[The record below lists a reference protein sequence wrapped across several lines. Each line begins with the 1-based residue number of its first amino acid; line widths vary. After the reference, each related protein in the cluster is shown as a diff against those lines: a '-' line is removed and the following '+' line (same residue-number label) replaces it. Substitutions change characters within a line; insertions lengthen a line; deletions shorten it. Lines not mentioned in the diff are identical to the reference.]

1 MVESTT
7 LDPRPPPRPYPPG
20 LAASAPLNR
29 RVYIVDD
36 HAVTRK
42 GYVFLI
48 GEEPGLEVCGEAASA
63 EDALAGLPDD
73 CDVVVTD
80 VTMGGMSGVELVK
93 SLQAVRPGLPVLVVS
108 MHDEGLYAERVLKAG
123 ARGYLMKSEAGER
136 IVEAI
141 RRVLRGGTYVSPSM
155 AEAIVRQFSG
165 GPAATPASGVDALS
179 DREFEALELMGR
191 GLKTAEIAE
200 AMVVSPNT
208 VESYRARIKQKLGLK
223 SAGELTRYAIRHAQD
238 RGLL

>member
-1 MVESTT
+1 MDRQIFV
-7 LDPRPPPRPYPPG
+7 
-20 LAASAPLNR
+20 
-29 RVYIVDD
+29 VDD

-48 GEEPGLEVCGEAASA
+48 GEEPGLAVCGEAESA
-63 EDALAGLPDD
+63 EEALAADLSD

-80 VTMGGMSGVELVK
+80 VSMEGMNGVELVK
-93 SLQAVRPGLPVLVVS
+93 SLQAVRPDLPVLVVS
-108 MHDEGLYAERVLKAG
+108 MHDESLYAERVLKAG
-123 ARGYLMKSEAGER
+123 ARGYLMKSEAGRE

-141 RRVLRGGTYVSPSM
+141 RRVLRGGTYVSPAMS
-155 AEAIVRQFSG
+155 EAIVRQFSG
-165 GPAATPASGVDALS
+165 GAAATPESGVDALS
-179 DREFEALELMGR
+179 DRELEALEHLGR

-208 VESYRARIKQKLGLK
+208 VESYRARIKKKLGLK
-223 SAGELTRYAIRHAQD
+223 SGGDLTRYAIRHAQE

>member
-1 MVESTT
+1 M
-7 LDPRPPPRPYPPG
+7 
-20 LAASAPLNR
+20 NR
-29 RVYIVDD
+29 KVFVVDD

-63 EDALAGLPDD
+63 ETALGSIPDD

-80 VTMGGMSGVELVK
+80 VTMDGMSGVELVK
-93 SLQAVRPGLPVLVVS
+93 SLQAVRPDLPVLVVS
-108 MHDEGLYAERVLKAG
+108 MHDESLYAERALKAG
-123 ARGYLMKSEAGER
+123 ARGYLMKSEAGRE
-136 IVEAI
+136 IVQAI
-141 RRVLRGGTYVSPSM
+141 RRVLRGGTYVSPGM

-165 GPAATPASGVDALS
+165 GPAATPSSGIDALS
-179 DREFEALELMGR
+179 DRELEALEHLGR

-208 VESYRARIKQKLGLK
+208 VESYRARIKAKLGLK
-223 SAGELTRYAIRHAQD
+223 SGGDLTRYAIRHAQE

>member
-1 MVESTT
+1 MSI
-7 LDPRPPPRPYPPG
+7 
-20 LAASAPLNR
+20 NR
-29 RVYIVDD
+29 RVFVVDD

-63 EDALAGLPDD
+63 EDALAAIPDD
-73 CDVVVTD
+73 CEIVVTD
-80 VTMGGMSGVELVK
+80 VSMDGMSGIELVK
-93 SLQAVRPGLPVLVVS
+93 SLQAVRPELPVLVVS
-108 MHDEGLYAERVLKAG
+108 MHDESLYAERALKAG
-123 ARGYLMKSEAGER
+123 ARGYLMKSEAGVE

-141 RRVLRGGTYVSPSM
+141 RRVLRGGTYVSPGM

-165 GPAATPASGVDALS
+165 GPAATPTSGVDALS
-179 DREFEALELMGR
+179 DRELEALEHLGR

-208 VESYRARIKQKLGLK
+208 VESYRARIKTKLGLR
-223 SAGELTRYAIRHAQD
+223 SGGDLTRYAIRHAQE